1 MYPARQLSVRCRYM
15 TRSSFLTI
23 GGLGQQHTGQSAG
36 RAGHA
41 DSANACRVSHWRHCR
56 CRHAVCSGLSQHA
69 WSPIPPAADR
79 VPPVSD
85 VSHYTGY
92 PLVRASSH
100 LTHHDRAGERMHH
113 DMQSAHDSCCCG
125 LLPMRCVYRHDTNL
139 SISRGGVEEVMQY
152 VRLMLILACVVL
164 SGCVE
169 HLPQHIV
176 TPAVAPR
183 ITLNN
188 ILKIYNLYNN
198 NKALAVARDDNGAWA
213 SGWSWSH
220 QSEQQALTRA
230 LAQCSLFRP
239 NFRVTAACERYA
251 VNDQIVSRSHRA
263 SLYFVSFLYV

>member
-113 DMQSAHDSCCCG
+113 DMQSAHDSCRCG

-139 SISRGGVEEVMQY
+139 SISRGGG
-152 VRLMLILACVVL
+152 RRGNAILQTNVNSCVCRVV
-164 SGCVE
+164 GMCG
-169 HLPQHIV
+169 
-176 TPAVAPR
+176 TPAAAHR
-183 ITLNN
+183 HT
-188 ILKIYNLYNN
+188 
-198 NKALAVARDDNGAWA
+198 RRGAA
-213 SGWSWSH
+213 
-220 QSEQQALTRA
+220 
-230 LAQCSLFRP
+230 
-239 NFRVTAACERYA
+239 NY
-251 VNDQIVSRSHRA
+251 IK
-263 SLYFVSFLYV
+263 